1 MRTKKVKP
9 PPKKFEYILKVSK
22 KHDRYKKKDYI
33 LFSFHTTKEFITF
46 RYILN
51 IENEIKDNCLVF
63 NIVGFRAP
71 IGDLSN
77 FGHAEYEYR
86 FYDFKQTEYSVVIHR
101 KDVDKSKFKINISRS
116 KSEPVKISGVSKN
129 SFIDVSTV
137 K

>member
-9 PPKKFEYILKVSK
+9 PPKKFEYILKISK
-22 KHDRYKKKDYI
+22 NHDRYEKKDYI
-33 LFSFHTTKEFITF
+33 LFSFHTTKEFLTF

-51 IENEIKDNCLVF
+51 IEPETNDNCITF

-71 IGDLSN
+71 ISDLSN
-77 FGHAEYEYR
+77 FGRAEYEYR
-86 FYDFKQTEYSVVIHR
+86 FFDFKQTEYTVVIHR
-101 KDVDKSKFKINISRS
+101 KDVDKSKFKLNISRS

-129 SFIDVSTV
+129 SFIDVSIS